1 MRLALSFIAA
11 NQTTIVTP
19 SASHIILCSRSLA
32 MYFYS
37 LHAPEETPL
46 TLKSS
51 LLRTLK
57 PHDSPVTVI
66 AVDSTGTLVVTGGAD
81 SVIKVWDIRGGYLTH
96 TFRGQ
101 NGVISALCFF
111 ESWESIGGTSGST
124 LNEKSDKKK
133 GANQEGQD
141 TSNGATNG
149 DRRARSFHLASGSEN
164 GKIRVW
170 NLAKRKAISTLDSHV
185 SAVRALHHSPNQELL
200 LSASRDKT
208 VIIWDARSWQARKV
222 IPILE
227 GIEAAGFLDDGHLFY
242 TGGEHGSLRI
252 WETGRGREVTQDQAA
267 RSEGDRI
274 VHVIHNSSQNYILCI
289 HADHSLIFHST
300 TSIAAAGSD
309 TTGMRIEPLPMLRRI
324 SGTHD
329 EIIDLIYV
337 TPERSLLA
345 LATNSENIRLVSLSV
360 ANADGA
366 SSTNS
371 TYFGADVAILQGHED
386 IIISLDVDWSGCW
399 LASGAK
405 DNTARLWKIDH
416 ATQTF
421 QHYATFTGHA
431 ESIGAVSLP
440 SNPPPKGS
448 GAHSNPT
455 AYPPAFLLTGSQDK
469 TIKRWNIGKPHASSA
484 NPGSARAAFTRKAHE
499 KDINAIS
506 INSQSTLFASAS
518 QDRTVKIWSIE
529 EGETQGVLRG
539 HRRGVWSVQF
549 APKDAPAVTGDSG
562 LASSS
567 RGIVLTGSGDKTVK
581 IWSLADYS
589 CLRTFEGH
597 TNSVLRVL
605 WMPLP
610 ASSVANSSA
619 SKRPLQIA
627 SAGGDGLVKIWD
639 ANTGE
644 TAATLDN
651 HTDRIWALTVDPDT
665 NTLVSGGGD
674 SIVTFW
680 KDTTSATIAATTAAS
695 TERVE
700 QEQKLQNYIHKG
712 SYREAIT
719 LALQLN
725 HPARLLALLQSV
737 VDRQPPEKGSLSG
750 LVAVDEVLAHLSD
763 DQLLL
768 LLSRV
773 RDWNTNA
780 RNAVVAQR
788 VLAVVVRS
796 YSAKRLAEIRGRGW
810 KDLLAALE
818 AYTERHYR
826 RVEDLMDE
834 SYLIDFTLQEMEDV
848 GYVEAKE
855 MEMVA

>member
-1 MRLALSFIAA
+1 M
-11 NQTTIVTP
+11 TTVTP
-19 SASHIILCSRSLA
+19 SASHIITCSRSLA
-32 MYFYS
+32 MQFYS
-37 LHAPEETPL
+37 LHASEENSS

-57 PHDSPVTVI
+57 PHETPVTVI
-66 AVDSTGTLVVTGGAD
+66 AVDITGTLVVTGGAD

-101 NGVISALCFF
+101 NGVISALCLFGT
-111 ESWESIGGTSGST
+111 SDSVGRTSGST
-124 LNEKSDKKK
+124 MREESDKRTGAKRK
-133 GANQEGQD
+133 GND
-141 TSNGATNG
+141 TSDRGVNGNRQIT
-149 DRRARSFHLASGSEN
+149 SFHLASGGEN
-164 GKIRVW
+164 GQIRIW
-170 NLAKRKAISTLDSHV
+170 NLAKRKAIFTLDSHV
-185 SAVRALHHSPNQELL
+185 SAVSALHYSSNQHLL

-208 VIIWDARSWQARKV
+208 VIIWDARGWQARKV

-242 TGGEHGSLRI
+242 TGGEHGRLRI
-252 WETGRGREVTQDQAA
+252 WETQRGREVTQDQAA
-267 RSEGDRI
+267 GNDGDGI
-274 VHVIHNSSQNYILCI
+274 VHVIHNSNQNYILCI
-289 HADHSLIFHST
+289 HADHNLIFHST
-300 TSIAAAGSD
+300 PSLAIAGSD
-309 TTGMRIEPLPMLRRI
+309 TPGSRIEPLPVLRRI

-329 EIIDLIYV
+329 EIIDLAFV

-345 LATNSENIRLVSLSV
+345 LATNSESIRLVSLST
-360 ANADGA
+360 AKDDAA
-366 SSTNS
+366 SSTDAS
-371 TYFGADVAILQGHED
+371 YFGADIAILQGHED

-416 ATQTF
+416 ATQSF
-421 QHYATFTGHA
+421 QHYVTFTGHA

-440 SNPPPKGS
+440 SSPPPTGS
-448 GAHSNPT
+448 AAHSNPS
-455 AYPPAFLLTGSQDK
+455 AYPPAFLVTGSQDK
-469 TIKRWNIGKPHASSA
+469 TIKRWDIGKPHVSSA
-484 NPGSARAAFTRKAHE
+484 NPGPARAAYTRKAHE

-518 QDRTVKIWSIE
+518 QDRTVKIWSAE

-539 HRRGVWSVQF
+539 HRRGVWSVAF

-567 RGIVLTGSGDKTVK
+567 RGLVLTGSGDKTVK

-610 ASSVANSSA
+610 APTGANLST

-627 SAGGDGLVKIWD
+627 SAGGDGLVKLWD

-665 NTLVSGGGD
+665 NMLVSGAAD

-725 HPARLLALLQSV
+725 HPARLLALFQSV
-737 VDRQPPEKGSLSG
+737 VNRQPPEEGSLSG
-750 LVAVDEVLAHLSD
+750 LLAVDEVLAHLSD
-763 DQLLL
+763 DQLVL

-796 YSAKRLAEIRGRGW
+796 YPAKRLAEVRGRGW

-826 RVEDLMDE
+826 RVEDLIDE

-848 GYVEAKE
+848 GYVEARDTE
-855 MEMVA
+855 VEMVA

>member
-1 MRLALSFIAA
+1 
-11 NQTTIVTP
+11 
-19 SASHIILCSRSLA
+19 
-32 MYFYS
+32 MYFYL
-37 LHAPEETPL
+37 LHAPEENSL

-57 PHDSPVTVI
+57 PHESPVTYI
-66 AVDSTGTLVVTGGAD
+66 AVDNTGTLVATGGAD

-111 ESWESIGGTSGST
+111 ETLEFIEETSGSMSRG
-124 LNEKSDKKK
+124 KSDKRKDT
-133 GANQEGQD
+133 NRNGQD
-141 TSNGATNG
+141 TSYGSIDG
-149 DRRARSFHLASGSEN
+149 DKQTTSFHLASGSEN

-185 SAVRALHHSPNQELL
+185 SAVRALHYSPDQNFL

-208 VIIWDARSWQARKV
+208 VIIWDARSWQVRKV

-227 GIEAAGFLDDGHLFY
+227 GIEAAGFLNAGNLFY
-242 TGGEHGSLRI
+242 TGGEHGRLRI
-252 WETGRGREVTQDQAA
+252 WETGQGREVTKDQAA
-267 RSEGDRI
+267 GNEGDGI
-274 VHVIHNSSQNYILCI
+274 VHVVHSSNQNYILCVQ
-289 HADHSLIFHST
+289 ADYNLIFHST
-300 TSIAAAGSD
+300 ASLTGAGSD
-309 TTGMRIEPLPMLRRI
+309 TAGMRIEPLPVLRRI

-329 EIIDLIYV
+329 EILDLAYV

-345 LATNSENIRLVSLSV
+345 LATNSEKIRLVSLSTAKV
-360 ANADGA
+360 NEA
-366 SSTNS
+366 SSTNAN
-371 TYFGADVAILQGHED
+371 YFGADVAILQGHED
-386 IIISLDVDWSGCW
+386 IIISLAVDWSGCW

-416 ATQTF
+416 TTQSF
-421 QHYATFTGHA
+421 QLYATFTGHA

-440 SNPPPKGS
+440 SSPPSTGS
-448 GAHSNPT
+448 AAHSNPT
-455 AYPPAFLLTGSQDK
+455 AYPPAFLVTGSQDK
-469 TIKRWNIGKPHASSA
+469 TIKRWDIGKPHASSA
-484 NPGSARAAFTRKAHE
+484 NPGSSRAAYTRKAHE

-506 INSQSTLFASAS
+506 INPLSTLIASAS
-518 QDRTVKIWSIE
+518 QDRTVKIWSVE
-529 EGETQGVLRG
+529 EGESLGVLRG
-539 HRRGVWSVQF
+539 HRRGVWSVAF
-549 APKDAPAVTGDSG
+549 APKDAPALTGDSG

-567 RGIVLTGSGDKTVK
+567 RGLVLTGSGDKTVK

-610 ASSVANSSA
+610 VPTMTNPSA
-619 SKRPLQIA
+619 GKRLLQIA
-627 SAGGDGLVKIWD
+627 SAGGDGLVKVWD

-665 NTLVSGGGD
+665 KTLVSGGGD

-695 TERVE
+695 TERIE

-712 SYREAIT
+712 SFREAIT

-737 VDRQPPEKGSLSG
+737 VDRQPPEEGSLSG
-750 LVAVDEVLAHLSD
+750 LIAVDEVLAHLSD

-780 RNAVVAQR
+780 RHAVVAQR

-796 YSAKRLAEIRGRGW
+796 YSAKRLAEVKGRGW
-810 KDLLAALE
+810 KDLLTALE

-826 RVEDLMDE
+826 RVEDLIDE
-834 SYLIDFTLQEMEDV
+834 SYLVDFTLQEMEDV
-848 GYVEAKE
+848 GYVAAREV
-855 MEMVA
+855 EMVA

>member
-1 MRLALSFIAA
+1 MI
-11 NQTTIVTP
+11 IVTP
-19 SASHIILCSRSLA
+19 SASHIITCSRSLA
-32 MYFYS
+32 MYFHS
-37 LHAPEETPL
+37 LHVPEENLL

-57 PHDSPVTVI
+57 PHETPVTVI
-66 AVDSTGTLVVTGGAD
+66 SVDVTGTLVVTGGAD

-101 NGVISALCFF
+101 NGVISALCLF
-111 ESWESIGGTSGST
+111 EASESTERAGGST
-124 LNEKSDKKK
+124 LRDESDKRT
-133 GANQEGQD
+133 GANRKGRG
-141 TSNGATNG
+141 TSDVGIDGNIQSAP
-149 DRRARSFHLASGSEN
+149 FHLVSGGEN

-170 NLAKRKAISTLDSHV
+170 NLAKRKAIASLDSHV
-185 SAVRALHHSPNQELL
+185 SAVSALHYSSNQHLL

-208 VIIWDARSWQARKV
+208 VIIWDARYWQARKV

-227 GIEAAGFLDDGHLFY
+227 GIEAAGFLDDGHIFY
-242 TGGEHGSLRI
+242 TGGEHGRLRI
-252 WETGRGREVTQDQAA
+252 WETERGREVTKDQAA
-267 RSEGDRI
+267 GNEGDGI
-274 VHVIHNSSQNYILCI
+274 VHVIHNSNQSYILCI
-289 HADHSLIFHST
+289 HADHNLVFHST
-300 TSIAAAGSD
+300 SALATAGSAKAGSRFD
-309 TTGMRIEPLPMLRRI
+309 PLPVLRRI

-329 EIIDLIYV
+329 EIIDLAFV
-337 TPERSLLA
+337 TTERSLLA
-345 LATNSENIRLVSLSV
+345 LATNSENIRLVSLSTAK
-360 ANADGA
+360 ANGA
-366 SSTNS
+366 SSTNAS
-371 TYFGADVAILQGHED
+371 YFGADVAILQGHED

-416 ATQTF
+416 AKQSF

-440 SNPPPKGS
+440 SSPPSQGS
-448 GAHSNPT
+448 AAQSDPCAH
-455 AYPPAFLLTGSQDK
+455 PPAFLVTGSQDK
-469 TIKRWNIGKPHASSA
+469 TIKRWDIGKPHASSA
-484 NPGSARAAFTRKAHE
+484 NPGSARAAYTRKAHE

-506 INSQSTLFASAS
+506 INPQSTLFASAS
-518 QDRTVKIWSIE
+518 QDRTVKIWSVE

-539 HRRGVWSVQF
+539 HRRGVWSVAF

-567 RGIVLTGSGDKTVK
+567 RGLVLTGSGDKTVK
-581 IWSLADYS
+581 IWSLTDYS

-610 ASSVANSSA
+610 APTGANPSA
-619 SKRPLQIA
+619 NKRPLQIA

-651 HTDRIWALTVDPDT
+651 HTDRIWALTVDSDT
-665 NTLVSGGGD
+665 NTLVSGGAD
-674 SIVTFW
+674 SIATFW
-680 KDTTSATIAATTAAS
+680 KDTTSATIAATNAAS

-700 QEQKLQNYIHKG
+700 QEQKLQNYIHEG

-737 VDRQPPEKGSLSG
+737 VDRQPPEEGSLSG
-750 LVAVDEVLAHLSD
+750 LLAVDDVLAHLSD
-763 DQLLL
+763 DQLVL

-788 VLAVVVRS
+788 MLAVVVRS
-796 YSAKRLAEIRGRGW
+796 YPATRLAEVKGRGW

-818 AYTERHYR
+818 AYTERRYR

-848 GYVEAKE
+848 GYVEARE
-855 MEMVA
+855 VDMQMEIVA

>member
-1 MRLALSFIAA
+1 MSIAD
-11 NQTTIVTP
+11 QTTIVTP
-19 SASHIILCSRSLA
+19 SASHVITCSRSRA
-32 MYFYS
+32 MYF
-37 LHAPEETPL
+37 HALLTPQENSPA
-46 TLKSS
+46 LKPS

-57 PHDSPVTVI
+57 PHDSPVTVV
-66 AVDSTGTLVVTGGAD
+66 AVDSTGTLIATGGAD
-81 SVIKVWDIRGGYLTH
+81 SVIKIWDIRGGYLTH
-96 TFRGQ
+96 TFRGHS
-101 NGVISALCFF
+101 GVISALCFF
-111 ESWESIGGTSGST
+111 EASECRVGRGAPTMKG
-124 LNEKSDKKK
+124 KSSKKK
-133 GANQEGQD
+133 AADGE
-141 TSNGATNG
+141 TSMSDAVFNG
-149 DRRARSFHLASGSEN
+149 DGRTASYHLASGSEN

-170 NLAKRKAISTLDSHV
+170 NLAKGKAISTLDSHV
-185 SAVRALHHSPNQELL
+185 SVVRALHYSRDRNLL

-208 VIIWDARSWQARKV
+208 AIIWDVSSWQTRKV

-227 GIEAAGFLDDGHLFY
+227 GIEAAGFLDAGTRFY
-242 TGGEHGSLRI
+242 TGGEHGKLRI
-252 WETGRGREVTQDQAA
+252 WETERGREVTQDQAVGN
-267 RSEGDRI
+267 EGDGI
-274 VHVIHNSSQNYILCI
+274 VHVLHNPNQSYLLCV
-289 HADHSLIFHST
+289 HADQTLIFHST
-300 TSIAAAGSD
+300 ASLSALVSD
-309 TTGMRIEPLPMLRRI
+309 TTGIRIKPLSVLRRI

-329 EIIDLIYV
+329 EIIDLAYV

-345 LATNSENIRLVSLSV
+345 MATNSENIRLVSLCSAEV
-360 ANADGA
+360 NGA
-366 SSTNS
+366 SSTDAS
-371 TYFGADVAILQGHED
+371 YFGADVAILQGHED
-386 IIISLDVDWSGCW
+386 IIICLDVDWSGCW

-405 DNTARLWKIDH
+405 DNTARLWRIDH
-416 ATQTF
+416 ASHSF

-440 SNPPPKGS
+440 SSPPPTGS
-448 GAHSNPT
+448 AAHTNPG
-455 AYPPAFLLTGSQDK
+455 AYPPAFLMTGSQDK
-469 TIKRWNIGKPHASSA
+469 TIKRWDIPKVHGSTA
-484 NPGSARAAFTRKAHE
+484 NPGSARAVYTRKAHD

-506 INSQSTLFASAS
+506 MNHQSTLFASAS
-518 QDRTVKIWSIE
+518 QDRTVKIWSVE

-539 HRRGVWSVQF
+539 HRRGVWSVKF
-549 APKDAPAVTGDSG
+549 APKDAPAVTGESG
-562 LASSS
+562 LASSR
-567 RGIVLTGSGDKTVK
+567 RGLVVTGSGDKTVK

-610 ASSVANSSA
+610 AATGANPSSG
-619 SKRPLQIA
+619 KRPLQIA

-651 HTDRIWALTVDPDT
+651 HTDRVWALTVDPDT

-674 SIVTFW
+674 SVVTFW
-680 KDTTSATIAATTAAS
+680 KDTTSATLAASAAAS

-700 QEQKLQNYIHKG
+700 QEQKLQNFIHKG

-725 HPARLLALLQSV
+725 HPARLLALFQSV
-737 VDRQPPEKGSLSG
+737 VDRQPPEEGSLSG
-750 LVAVDEVLAHLSD
+750 LLAVDEVIAHLSD
-763 DQLLL
+763 EQLLL
-768 LLSRV
+768 LMSRV

-796 YSAKRLAEIRGRGW
+796 YSAERLSGLRGRGW
-810 KDLLAALE
+810 KETLAALA

-834 SYLIDFTLQEMEDV
+834 SYLVDFTLQEMEEV
-848 GYVEAKE
+848 GFVEAKE
-855 MEMVA
+855 IEMKA

>member
-1 MRLALSFIAA
+1 
-11 NQTTIVTP
+11 
-19 SASHIILCSRSLA
+19 
-32 MYFYS
+32 MYFHS
-37 LHAPEETPL
+37 LHTPEEKSS

-51 LLRTLK
+51 LLRTFK
-57 PHDSPVTVI
+57 PHETPVTVV
-66 AVDSTGTLVVTGGAD
+66 AVDITGTLVVTGGAD

-111 ESWESIGGTSGST
+111 ESSESIGRTSRST
-124 LNEKSDKKK
+124 LREESDKRT
-133 GANQEGQD
+133 GANRKGHD
-141 TSNGATNG
+141 TSDGNING
-149 DRRARSFHLASGSEN
+149 DRQTTSYHLASGSEN
-164 GKIRVW
+164 GQIRIW

-185 SAVRALHHSPNQELL
+185 SAVSALHYSPNQHLL

-208 VIIWDARSWQARKV
+208 VIIWDARRWQVRKV

-227 GIEAAGFLDDGHLFY
+227 GTEAAGFLDGGNRFY
-242 TGGEHGSLRI
+242 TGGEHGRLRI
-252 WETGRGREVTQDQAA
+252 WETERGREVTRDQAA
-267 RSEGDRI
+267 GNEGDGI
-274 VHVIHNSSQNYILCI
+274 VHIIHNANQNYILCI
-289 HADHSLIFHST
+289 HADQNLIFHST
-300 TSIAAAGSD
+300 ASLATAESNTA
-309 TTGMRIEPLPMLRRI
+309 GMRIEPLPVLRRI

-329 EIIDLIYV
+329 EIIDLAFV

-345 LATNSENIRLVSLSV
+345 LATNSENIRLVSLST
-360 ANADGA
+360 AKAKGS
-366 SSTNS
+366 SSTNAS
-371 TYFGADVAILQGHED
+371 YFGADVAILQGHED

-405 DNTARLWKIDH
+405 DNAARLWKIDH
-416 ATQTF
+416 ATQSF

-440 SNPPPKGS
+440 SSPPPTGS
-448 GAHSNPT
+448 AAHSNPT
-455 AYPPAFLLTGSQDK
+455 AYPPAFLVTGSQDK
-469 TIKRWNIGKPHASSA
+469 TIKRWDISKPHTSSA
-484 NPGSARAAFTRKAHE
+484 NPGSARAAYTRKAHE

-506 INSQSTLFASAS
+506 INPQSTLFASAS

-539 HRRGVWSVQF
+539 HRRGVWSVAF

-567 RGIVLTGSGDKTVK
+567 RGLVLTGSGDKTVK

-589 CLRTFEGH
+589 CLRTLEGH

-610 ASSVANSSA
+610 APAVANPSA
-619 SKRPLQIA
+619 GKRPLQIA
-627 SAGGDGLVKIWD
+627 SAGGDGLVKVWD

-680 KDTTSATIAATTAAS
+680 KDTTSATIAATAAAS

-725 HPARLLALLQSV
+725 HPARLLALLQGV
-737 VDRQPPEKGSLSG
+737 VDRQPPEEGSLSG
-750 LVAVDEVLAHLSD
+750 LLAVDEVLAHLSD
-763 DQLLL
+763 DQLVL

-796 YSAKRLAEIRGRGW
+796 YPAKRLAEVRGRGW

-848 GYVEAKE
+848 GYVEVRE
-855 MEMVA
+855 IEMVA

>member
-1 MRLALSFIAA
+1 MQF
-11 NQTTIVTP
+11 
-19 SASHIILCSRSLA
+19 H
-32 MYFYS
+32 S
-37 LHAPEETPL
+37 LHASEENSS

-51 LLRTLK
+51 VLRTLK
-57 PHDSPVTVI
+57 PHETPVTVI
-66 AVDSTGTLVVTGGAD
+66 AVDITGTLVVTGAAD

-111 ESWESIGGTSGST
+111 GTAESIGRTSGST
-124 LNEKSDKKK
+124 QREKSDKGT
-133 GANQEGQD
+133 GANRKSQG
-141 TSNGATNG
+141 TSDGRVNG
-149 DRRARSFHLASGSEN
+149 DRQSASFHLASGSEH

-170 NLAKRKAISTLDSHV
+170 NLAKRKAIANLDSHV
-185 SAVRALHHSPNQELL
+185 SAVSALHYSPNQHLL

-208 VIIWDARSWQARKV
+208 IIIWDARGWQARKV

-242 TGGEHGSLRI
+242 TAGEYGRLRI
-252 WETGRGREVTQDQAA
+252 WETERGREVSQDQAA
-267 RSEGDRI
+267 GNEGDGI
-274 VHVIHNSSQNYILCI
+274 VHAIHNSSQSCILCV
-289 HADHSLIFHST
+289 HADHNLIFHST
-300 TSIAAAGSD
+300 TSLTAAGSD
-309 TTGMRIEPLPMLRRI
+309 TPRSRIEPLPVLRRI

-329 EIIDLIYV
+329 EIIDLAFV
-337 TPERSLLA
+337 TPECSLLA
-345 LATNSENIRLVSLSV
+345 LATNSEKIRLVSLS
-360 ANADGA
+360 AAEGKAA
-366 SSTNS
+366 STTTAS
-371 TYFGADVAILQGHED
+371 YFGADVAILQGHED

-405 DNTARLWKIDH
+405 DNTARLWRIDH
-416 ATQTF
+416 ATRSF

-440 SNPPPKGS
+440 SSRPPTGS
-448 GAHSNPT
+448 AAHSNPT
-455 AYPPAFLLTGSQDK
+455 AYPPAFLVTGSQDK
-469 TIKRWNIGKPHASSA
+469 TIKRWDIVKPNASSVYS
-484 NPGSARAAFTRKAHE
+484 GSARAAYTRKAHE

-506 INSQSTLFASAS
+506 INPQSILFASAS
-518 QDRTVKIWSIE
+518 QDRTVKIWSVE

-539 HRRGVWSVQF
+539 HRRGVWSVTF

-567 RGIVLTGSGDKTVK
+567 RGLVLTGSGDKTVK

-610 ASSVANSSA
+610 ASAGANLSM

-651 HTDRIWALTVDPDT
+651 HTDRIWALTVDQDT
-665 NTLVSGGGD
+665 NTLVSGGAD

-725 HPARLLALLQSV
+725 HPARLLALFQGV
-737 VDRQPPEKGSLSG
+737 VDNQPPEEGSLSG
-750 LVAVDEVLAHLSD
+750 LLAVDEVLAHLSD
-763 DQLLL
+763 DQLVL

-796 YSAKRLAEIRGRGW
+796 YPAKRLAEVRGRGW

-826 RVEDLMDE
+826 RVEDLIDE

-848 GYVEAKE
+848 GYVEARE
-855 MEMVA
+855 MEMDMEIVT

>member
-1 MRLALSFIAA
+1 MYI
-11 NQTTIVTP
+11 
-19 SASHIILCSRSLA
+19 HSLQV
-32 MYFYS
+32 
-37 LHAPEETPL
+37 PEENLL

-57 PHDSPVTVI
+57 PHESPVTII
-66 AVDSTGTLVVTGGAD
+66 AVDNTGTLAVTGGAD

-111 ESWESIGGTSGST
+111 ESRESMEGTGEST
-124 LNEKSDKKK
+124 LREKSDKKK
-133 GANQEGQD
+133 GAGWQGQG
-141 TSNGATNG
+141 TSHEMTNG
-149 DRRARSFHLASGSEN
+149 DRRTMSFHLASGNEN
-164 GKIRVW
+164 GKIRIW

-185 SAVRALHHSPNQELL
+185 SAVRALYYSSDQNLL

-208 VIIWDARSWQARKV
+208 VIIWDAKSWQARKV

-227 GIEAAGFLDDGHLFY
+227 GIEAAGFLDAGKWFY
-242 TGGEHGSLRI
+242 TGGEHGKLRL
-252 WETGRGREVTQDQAA
+252 WETERGREVTQEQAA
-267 RSEGDRI
+267 GSEGDGI
-274 VHVIHNSSQNYILCI
+274 VHVLHNSNQNYILCI
-289 HADHSLIFHST
+289 HADYTLVFHSIPSLAT
-300 TSIAAAGSD
+300 TRND
-309 TTGMRIEPLPMLRRI
+309 TIRTRIEPLPVLRRI

-329 EIIDLIYV
+329 EIIDLAYV

-345 LATNSENIRLVSLSV
+345 LATNSENIRLVSLSTAKV
-360 ANADGA
+360 NEVSATNA
-366 SSTNS
+366 S
-371 TYFGADVAILQGHED
+371 YFGADVAILQGHED

-421 QHYATFTGHA
+421 QHYTTFIGHA
-431 ESIGAVSLP
+431 ESVGAVSLP
-440 SNPPPKGS
+440 SSPPPIGS
-448 GAHSNPT
+448 AARSDP
-455 AYPPAFLLTGSQDK
+455 AAFPPAFLVTGSQDK
-469 TIKRWNIGKPHASSA
+469 TIKRWNIGKPETSSA
-484 NPGSARAAFTRKAHE
+484 NPGPARAAYTRKAHE
-499 KDINAIS
+499 KDINSIS
-506 INSQSTLFASAS
+506 INPQSTLFASAS
-518 QDRTVKIWSIE
+518 QDRTVKIWSVE

-539 HRRGVWSVQF
+539 HRRGVWSVAF

-567 RGIVLTGSGDKTVK
+567 RGLVLTGSGDKTVK

-610 ASSVANSSA
+610 APTGVNLST
-619 SKRPLQIA
+619 SKRPLQLA
-627 SAGGDGLVKIWD
+627 SAGGDGLVKVWD

-644 TAATLDN
+644 TVATLDN
-651 HTDRIWALTVDPDT
+651 HTDRIWALAVDPNT

-680 KDTTSATIAATTAAS
+680 KDTTSATIAANTAAS

-700 QEQKLQNYIHKG
+700 QEQKLQNYIHQG

-737 VDRQPPEKGSLSG
+737 VDRQPPEEGSLSG

-796 YSAKRLAEIRGRGW
+796 YPAKRLAEVRGRGW

-834 SYLIDFTLQEMEDV
+834 SYLVDFTLQEMEDV
-848 GYVEAKE
+848 GYVEARGT
-855 MEMVA
+855 EMVA